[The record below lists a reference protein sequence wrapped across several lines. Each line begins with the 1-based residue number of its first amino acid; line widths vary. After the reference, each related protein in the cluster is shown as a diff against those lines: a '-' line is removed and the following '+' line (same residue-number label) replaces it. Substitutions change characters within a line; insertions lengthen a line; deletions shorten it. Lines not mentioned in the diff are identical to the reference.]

1 MLRTGQ
7 NGHSEESESYGEQ
20 AFGETPFGAPR
31 MHEQEEPLRET
42 SSGKSLAGNWEF
54 TTPFLSGESTLAGES
69 EAVSPEVTAFSE
81 IIAELKDSEF
91 REAVE
96 QLADEALEAH
106 SDQLSGEYGDRETRD
121 LTAERLLNDHF
132 QPLAAETEA
141 MLDRFFERLEGYT
154 AESLTDME
162 IERVASA
169 VLPTGPISPASE
181 QFLGGILHKA
191 KRLASGAVDLA
202 KRGVKSAVSFAGN
215 LAIRHLL
222 GPLKKLAGFFLK
234 KVTTVA
240 LKQIPIYLRPLAQ
253 KLSERLFSALGE
265 THEGEGE
272 AYEQT
277 EAEVLPAALDV
288 ARLEA
293 EFDVQAAQLLLTADE
308 AEVEHLVWNY
318 GEGENYSSPLSELDQ
333 ARSQLI
339 KELSSLQPGENAQ
352 PVMEQFAPALWPA
365 AKAAVTILGR
375 DKFVNLI
382 AGWVGKLIKPLI
394 GDQGA
399 GLLAPAIA
407 DVGLRLFGLEASYP
421 EPPRAVLAEAL
432 AATVEET
439 LHAVAELPPHVLE
452 NETLLSEAVHEAFES
467 AASSY
472 FPNSAI
478 KPELRESGELHGLWL
493 RMPLK
498 SSKKRYAK
506 YSDSFRVDISP
517 RLAGTIVTFGGATLQ
532 DYFRD
537 QHGLPD
543 GQPYKGRITL
553 YQALPGAR
561 GSTIALGEGFAAG
574 ADQLHPLTPE
584 AAGALLGESAGL
596 GRRPTPASYLATPQ
610 RLHVNQRLYRIEPP
624 SGRRRHVRRAHS
636 ELLINLLRDEI
647 RLWLY
652 LSEPLCQRISLDL
665 AKPDGAATAF
675 RRLKRLLM
683 RTTENL
689 KMATV
694 HRHLSHYVGVVAE
707 KPNLRGT
714 VPNWLRHV
722 GRDLGAKIGAWAE
735 VQVAQYLRNSAEDF
749 KRTCASHHDGV
760 TLRIKMTRVPGMD
773 LLRQL
778 SHGKNFQELFK
789 AGWPQGSPAFQV
801 VAVAGYKIR
810 RVLD

>member
-1 MLRTGQ
+1 M
-7 NGHSEESESYGEQ
+7 
-20 AFGETPFGAPR
+20 
-31 MHEQEEPLRET
+31 
-42 SSGKSLAGNWEF
+42 
-54 TTPFLSGESTLAGES
+54 
-69 EAVSPEVTAFSE
+69 
-81 IIAELKDSEF
+81 
-91 REAVE
+91 
-96 QLADEALEAH
+96 
-106 SDQLSGEYGDRETRD
+106 
-121 LTAERLLNDHF
+121 
-132 QPLAAETEA
+132 
-141 MLDRFFERLEGYT
+141 
-154 AESLTDME
+154 
-162 IERVASA
+162 
-169 VLPTGPISPASE
+169 
-181 QFLGGILHKA
+181 
-191 KRLASGAVDLA
+191 
-202 KRGVKSAVSFAGN
+202 
-215 LAIRHLL
+215 
-222 GPLKKLAGFFLK
+222 GPLKKLAGLLLKHVMKFALK
-234 KVTTVA
+234 K
-240 LKQIPIYLRPLAQ
+240 IPIYLRPLAQ

-277 EAEVLPAALDV
+277 EAEVLPAAPDA

-293 EFDVQAAQLLLTADE
+293 EFDVQAAQLLLTTDE

-365 AKAAVTILGR
+365 AKAAATILGR
-375 DKFVNLI
+375 DKLVSL
-382 AGWVGKLIKPLI
+382 VGGLVEKLTKPLI

-399 GLLAPAIA
+399 RLLAPAIA
-407 DVGLRLFGLEASYP
+407 DAGLRLFGLETSHP
-421 EPPRAVLAEAL
+421 EPRAVLAEAL

-478 KPELRESGELHGLWL
+478 KPELRESAEPHGLWV

-506 YSDSFRVDISP
+506 YSDSFQVQISP
-517 RLAGTIVTFGGATLQ
+517 RLASTIVTFGGATLQ

-574 ADQLHPLTPE
+574 TDQLHPLTPQ

-624 SGRRRHVRRAHS
+624 SGRRCHVRRAHS

-652 LSEPLCQRISLDL
+652 LSEPLCQRISSDL

-689 KMATV
+689 KMAT
-694 HRHLSHYVGVVAE
+694 
-707 KPNLRGT
+707 
-714 VPNWLRHV
+714 
-722 GRDLGAKIGAWAE
+722 I
-735 VQVAQYLRNSAEDF
+735 
-749 KRTCASHHDGV
+749 HH
-760 TLRIKMTRVPGMD
+760 TFPIT
-773 LLRQL
+773 
-778 SHGKNFQELFK
+778 
-789 AGWPQGSPAFQV
+789 
-801 VAVAGYKIR
+801 
-810 RVLD
+810 